1 MLLKSVFG
9 FATAKIIKISLCSK
23 SLVLY
28 IYALSGL
35 RNPSGFKKDQRTYTG
50 DKMEMRRE
58 AGVGGQSG
66 PDDIAAPQLNF
77 FRTSFPTTPSLRIGR
92 RGLSTTSSLRDSES
106 VTICMCRSGSGGLA
120 YHQGLHTHLYYK
132 LHHYDYHP
140 PSHGVA
146 MSWTTPAEGVQLAE
160 RLSRGLSSHPQKMSC
175 GAAMLSDGY

>member
-58 AGVGGQSG
+58 AVGG
-66 PDDIAAPQLNF
+66 
-77 FRTSFPTTPSLRIGR
+77 
-92 RGLSTTSSLRDSES
+92 
-106 VTICMCRSGSGGLA
+106 
-120 YHQGLHTHLYYK
+120 
-132 LHHYDYHP
+132 
-140 PSHGVA
+140 
-146 MSWTTPAEGVQLAE
+146 
-160 RLSRGLSSHPQKMSC
+160 
-175 GAAMLSDGY
+175 